1 MTESLKD
8 AMVLRGRRPS
18 RLPGSGRAA
27 IAVLALMTL
36 AAAALWPWSAAWYD
50 VQEIDS
56 AVRRAPSWKPAGNE
70 EAFLARLSREP
81 VAFRASWIT
90 QTLAGAR
97 SLLGHDDL
105 GRSLLFR
112 LALGMLVSLVI
123 AAGATATATVIGT
136 AWGAAAGLCGG
147 RVDQILMRIVD
158 VLYGLP
164 YILLVILMKVALTR
178 PLTALLGGRTRYA
191 DLVILFLAIG
201 SVAWLT
207 MARVV
212 RGQVLSLKHEGFVQ
226 AARAM
231 GAGPWWILR
240 KHLLP
245 PLAGPVIV
253 YATLTVPQAVLQ
265 EAFLSFLGIGVQPPL
280 PSLGRLAADGVS
292 AISPFSGYWWL
303 LAFPCATLVALLL
316 ALSGLGDG
324 LRRRFDPANRHPSLL
339 G

>member
-1 MTESLKD
+1 MKASLKD
-8 AMVLRGRRPS
+8 ATSERRRS
-18 RLPGSGRAA
+18 RLSGSGRAA
-27 IAVLALMTL
+27 IAGLALMAL
-36 AAAALWPWSAAWYD
+36 AAAALSPWSAAWYD

-56 AVRRAPSWKPAGNE
+56 AVRHPPSWRPAGDADIFLTKLSGDSVAVRAP
-70 EAFLARLSREP
+70 RM
-81 VAFRASWIT
+81 T
-90 QTLAGAR
+90 QALAGSR

-112 LALGMLVSLVI
+112 LALGMLVSLLI
-123 AAGATATATVIGT
+123 AAGATGTATVIGT
-136 AWGAAAGLCGG
+136 AWGAVAGLCGG

-245 PLAGPVIV
+245 PLAGPIVV

-292 AISPFSGYWWL
+292 AINPFSGYWWL

-316 ALSGLGDG
+316 ALSGIGDG
-324 LRRRFDPANRHPSLL
+324 LRRRFDPADRRPLLL

>member
-1 MTESLKD
+1 MMESLKD
-8 AMVLRGRRPS
+8 AMLLRGRRQS

-27 IAVLALMTL
+27 IAVLALMAL
-36 AAAALWPWSAAWYD
+36 AAAALAPWSAAWYD

-56 AVRRAPSWKPAGNE
+56 AVRHPPSWKPAGNE

-81 VAFRASWIT
+81 VAFRAPWIT
-90 QTLAGAR
+90 QALADAR

-123 AAGATATATVIGT
+123 AAGATATAIVIGT

-280 PSLGRLAADGVS
+280 PSLGRLAADGVT

-324 LRRRFDPANRHPSLL
+324 LRRRFDPADRHPSLL